1 MLVMDCVD
9 FSSVSLYV
17 TMNHNRFSQEIEKI
31 LSRCEYMFLTTIR
44 WMGIEYNNMINF
56 KSSGFKLNKMKSKFP
71 LILWANDT

>member
-1 MLVMDCVD
+1 
-9 FSSVSLYV
+9 
-17 TMNHNRFSQEIEKI
+17 
-31 LSRCEYMFLTTIR
+31 MFLTTIR